1 MDPSPHP
8 LTLSTAGRAAARAL
22 AVLLLAVPLL
32 ATGCALIPRL
42 DSPPPETAE
51 RIAVLGVPNA
61 RFWPDRDPQPL
72 VREAVLMAERQR
84 AATPAGRLGGA
95 DFLALSGGSDNGA
108 FGAGLVAGWTETGQ
122 RPEFQVVTGIS
133 AGALIAPFAFL
144 GPDYDAG
151 LREVFT
157 GVTLADIVSVGGLV
171 RSVLFNEALA
181 DTSPLYNLIRRHAN
195 EDMLAAIAR
204 EYARGRL
211 LLIGTVNLDLQ
222 RQVVWNIGAI
232 AASGHPEALGLFRR
246 ILLASASIPG
256 AFPPVLVD
264 VEANG
269 TRYQE
274 MHVDGGAATQ
284 VFLYPPSIELERLAR
299 RSNVQR
305 PQRTV
310 WLVRN
315 DRLDPEWETTSRG
328 ILSISRRSLSTLIHF
343 SGMNDIVRIY
353 GTARRDGVGFRLA
366 FIGPDFTH
374 PRGAAFDRNY
384 MQALFDYGRAQARDP
399 AAWRTTPPGI
409 ERMNT
414 AIETT
419 RR

>member
-1 MDPSPHP
+1 M
-8 LTLSTAGRAAARAL
+8 LAACVLAL
-22 AVLLLAVPLL
+22 LVA
-32 ATGCALIPRL
+32 GCALIPRL
-42 DSPPPETAE
+42 DSPAPETAE
-51 RIAVLGVPNA
+51 QIAVLGLPNA
-61 RFWPDRDPQPL
+61 RFWPDRDPRPL
-72 VREAVLMAERQR
+72 VREAVLMADRQR
-84 AATPAGRLGGA
+84 ADAGNRPLGPAN
-95 DFLALSGGSDNGA
+95 FLALSGGSDNGA
-108 FGAGLVAGWTETGQ
+108 FGAGLVTGWSETGQ

-144 GPDYDAG
+144 GPGYDGA

-157 GVTLADIVSVGGLV
+157 GVTLADIVSVGSLV
-171 RSVLFNEALA
+171 RAVLFNEALA

-195 EDMLAAIAR
+195 REMLDAIAR

-222 RQVVWNIGAI
+222 RPVIWNIGAI
-232 AASGHPEALGLFRR
+232 AASGHPEALSLFHS

-284 VFLYPPSIELERLAR
+284 VFLYPPSIELRRLAER
-299 RSNVQR
+299 RGILRQ
-305 PQRTV
+305 QRTV
-310 WLVRN
+310 WVVRN
-315 DRLDPEWETTSRG
+315 DRLDPDWQTTSRG

-353 GTARRDGVGFRLA
+353 GTARRDNVDFRLA
-366 FIGPDFTH
+366 YIGTGFDH
-374 PRGAAFDRNY
+374 ARRAAFDREY
-384 MQALFDYGRAQARDP
+384 MQALFDYGRAQARNP
-399 AAWRTTPPGI
+399 ATWQSAPPGI
-409 ERMNT
+409 DVNAAVEM
-414 AIETT
+414 AQ